1 MAPAAARRRGH
12 GVSWGRAIERSIR
25 QRQPSANDL
34 LAVLLRLLEPR
45 PVLVVVGRIG
55 PVHAADH
62 PEQELAFMVR
72 GKPGQRVALSA
83 KAYRADG
90 ITAAEFDGAAIFRVD
105 RPELA
110 ELRADAETGQQYAYL
125 LQPGTVQVTLEVD
138 ADLGP
143 GVRLISDVGE
153 IVIADPA
160 AEAAMVALELGAPE
174 DVPA

>member
-1 MAPAAARRRGH
+1 MGQ
-12 GVSWGRAIERSIR
+12 AIERSIR
-25 QRQPSANDL
+25 LQQPSASDL
-34 LAVLLRLLEPR
+34 VRVLLRLLEPR
-45 PVLVVVGRIG
+45 PVLVVVARIG

-62 PEQELAFMVR
+62 PEQELTFMVR

-83 KAYRADG
+83 KAYRADAV
-90 ITAAEFDGAAIFRVD
+90 TAAEFDGAAVYRVD
-105 RPELA
+105 RPDLV
-110 ELRADAETGQQYAYL
+110 ELRPDAETGVQYAYL

-160 AEAAMVALELGAPE
+160 AEAATVRLELGAPE
-174 DVPA
+174 DVAA